1 MILKYMSYI
10 VLFCHSVSMATMEH
24 NNRFWITEL
33 ETTVDGVLGGNRI
46 WQKLSHVRS
55 LNRTVIS

>member
-1 MILKYMSYI
+1 MSYI

-33 ETTVDGVLGGNRI
+33 ETTVGGVLGGNRI

>member
-1 MILKYMSYI
+1 MSYI

-33 ETTVDGVLGGNRI
+33 ETTVGGVLGEIEFGRNYPMYDP
-46 WQKLSHVRS
+46 
-55 LNRTVIS
+55 